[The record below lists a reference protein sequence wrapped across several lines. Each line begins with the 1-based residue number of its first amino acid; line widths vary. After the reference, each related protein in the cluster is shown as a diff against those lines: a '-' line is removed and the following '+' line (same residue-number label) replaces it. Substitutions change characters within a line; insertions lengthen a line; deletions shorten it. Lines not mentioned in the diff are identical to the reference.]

1 MEKDNRPRGREK
13 NVVSG
18 AGNVFKRGEGLG
30 TGPVGKQDGY
40 AGKTGQSTQYSS
52 YEGREEYSG
61 KRVTRNGNSSL
72 LRVVVIIGILAML
85 GGGGGLSGLLG
96 GGGSTG
102 GQNLQ
107 PQQQTTPQTSTG
119 SGSGNAQGSA
129 GSQNAANDPGQN
141 TLDTSVAK
149 EAREKRTQILGG
161 GKDTST
167 IMVYMCGTDLES
179 RSGMATND
187 IKEMMEARFGDNI
200 NLLVYTGGCNS
211 WRNNAVS
218 SRTNQIWQVKDGDF
232 NCLEAD
238 LGAKPMTDAATL
250 SYFIQYCAKNFPS
263 NRNQLIFWD
272 HGGGSVSGY
281 GYDEKFKT
289 SGGMTLA
296 GIQKALKDG
305 GVTFDFIGFDTCL
318 MATVENALMLDEFAD
333 YMIAS
338 EETEP
343 GIGWY
348 YTNWLTQ
355 YGRNTSVSTPELG
368 KMIIDEFTRACNVN
382 CRGQKTTLSIV
393 DLAELSATVPSKLSA
408 FSKSISGLIED
419 KEYKTVSTA
428 RYQTREFAT
437 TSRIDQVDLVDL
449 ARNMGTPEGRELAEA
464 LTDAVKY
471 NRTST
476 NMTNAYGLS
485 IYFPYQRAGYVDS
498 AVNTYNAI
506 GMDSDYAAAI
516 REFAALETS
525 GQVVAGG
532 TGSPVPSLLGTLMQ
546 QSGGGSSLTSADM
559 IGTLLSSF
567 MGGGDFSS
575 IAGLTSSNSSY
586 LFGRSMPDDELADYL
601 AENQFD
607 TQYLQW
613 QPNGA
618 NGLEISMPDEQWDL
632 IQGVDLNLFYDDGT
646 GYIDLGLDNVYD
658 FDDDGDLQAP
668 DKPTWIAL
676 DGNVVA
682 YYHLDT
688 TEEEDGSY
696 CITGRVPALLN
707 NERVNLLLV
716 FDSENPKGYVAGALY
731 DYVDGETD
739 MVAKSLGE
747 LQAGD
752 TLDFL
757 CDYYTYD
764 GAYQDSYMIGEQL
777 VVGDAIT
784 ISDMPINAGSLVIS
798 YRFTDIYN
806 REYWTESLNG

>member
-1 MEKDNRPRGREK
+1 MEKNNRPRGREK

-18 AGNVFKRGEGLG
+18 TGNVFKRGEGLG
-30 TGPVGKQDGY
+30 TGPVGQSDGY
-40 AGKTGQSTQYSS
+40 AGKTGASQGTQYSS
-52 YEGREEYSG
+52 YEGREGYST
-61 KRVTRNGNSSL
+61 KRTRAAGSSSL
-72 LRVVVIIGILAML
+72 LRVVIVIGILAML
-85 GGGGGLSGLLG
+85 GGGGGGLAGLLG
-96 GGGSTG
+96 GGTSTG
-102 GQNLQ
+102 TGGVS
-107 PQQQTTPQTSTG
+107 PQQTAPQTGTG
-119 SGSGNAQGSA
+119 SGSAGNQSA
-129 GSQNAANDPGQN
+129 GNDAGQGG
-141 TLDTSVAK
+141 LDTSVAQN
-149 EAREKRTQILGG
+149 AREKRTQILGG

-179 RSGMATND
+179 RSAMATND
-187 IKEMMEARFGDNI
+187 IREMMEADLGNNI
-200 NLLVYTGGCNS
+200 NLLIYTGGCNR
-211 WRNNAVS
+211 WQNNAIS
-218 SRTNQIWQVKDGDF
+218 SRTNQIWQVKDGDL
-232 NCLEAD
+232 NCLEED
-238 LGAKPMTDAATL
+238 LGAKPMTDANTL
-250 SYFIQYCAKNFPS
+250 SSFIQYCAENFPS

-305 GVTFDFIGFDTCL
+305 GITFDFIGFDTCL

-333 YMIAS
+333 YMVAS

-368 KMIIDEFTRACNVN
+368 KLIIDEYTRACNVN
-382 CRGQKTTLSIV
+382 CRGQKTTLSII

-419 KEYKTVSTA
+419 KEYKTVSAA

-449 ARNMGTPEGRELAEA
+449 ANNMGTPEGKELAEV
-464 LTDAVKY
+464 LRDAVKY
-471 NRTST
+471 NRTSS

-498 AVNTYNAI
+498 AVSTYNAI
-506 GMDSDYAAAI
+506 GMDADYSAAI

-546 QSGGGSSLTSADM
+546 QSGGGSSLSSADM
-559 IGTLLSSF
+559 IGSLLTSF

-575 IAGLTSSNSSY
+575 IAGLTSSNSEY
-586 LFGRSMPDDELADYL
+586 LFGRSMPDEELYDYL

-607 TQYLQW
+607 TRYLAW
-613 QPNGA
+613 QPNDA
-618 NGLEISMPDEQWDL
+618 DGLEISMPDEQWDL
-632 IQGVDLNLFYDDGT
+632 IQGVDLNLFYDDGS
-646 GYIDLGLDNVYD
+646 GYIDLGLDNVLE
-658 FDDDGDLQAP
+658 FDEEGDLQAP
-668 DKPTWIAL
+668 EDATWIAL
-676 DGNVVA
+676 DGIVVP
-682 YYHLDT
+682 YYHMDT
-688 TEEEDGSY
+688 VEGEGDAYT
-696 CITGRVPALLN
+696 ITGRVPCLLN

-716 FDSENPKGYVAGALY
+716 FDNENPQGYVAGAVY
-731 DYVDGETD
+731 DYVEGETD

-747 LQAGD
+747 LGDGD
-752 TLDFL
+752 TIDFL
-757 CDYYTYD
+757 CDFYAYD
-764 GAYQDSYMIGEQL
+764 GTYQDSYMMGDTL
-777 VVGDAIT
+777 VVDGEIA
-784 ISDMPINAGSLVIS
+784 ISDMHIKAGSVKMS